1 MFTRNL
7 SLKAITTVVLMAIL
21 LYSAATVAFPELQA
35 RSLFDSPLPTPSPLP
50 SPSPTPWPTI
60 SPDLPNAERTLQFV
74 VQRQGIPQAW
84 LTLADVFT
92 TELPL
97 AA

>member
-1 MFTRNL
+1 MFTKNL
-7 SLKAITTVVLMAIL
+7 RLKAIAAIILIVVLPTLVTTTAL
-21 LYSAATVAFPELQA
+21 PESQA
-35 RSLFDSPLPTPSPLP
+35 RLLFDSPLPTP

-60 SPDLPNAERTLQFV
+60 SPDLPNAERALQFV
-74 VQRQGIPQAW
+74 AQRQGIPQAW

>member
-1 MFTRNL
+1 MFTKNL
-7 SLKAITTVVLMAIL
+7 SLKAITAIILIVVLPTLVTTTAL
-21 LYSAATVAFPELQA
+21 PESQA
-35 RSLFDSPLPTPSPLP
+35 RLLFDSPLPTP

-60 SPDLPNAERTLQFV
+60 SPDLPNAERALQFV
-74 VQRQGIPQAW
+74 AQRQGIPQAW